1 MSARVCTCVHACV
14 ELTWNR
20 QTHRAYTRC
29 GICVYTR
36 SHIRIYTQRQYS
48 GVHTCVCLG
57 ACCARARARSRSVH
71 TTLRT
76 LRTTFSHRGAPQR
89 FRRYSRPRV
98 SGNVLPPLRSDRPF
112 GRRVCVCVC
121 ASAPNRKRAPT
132 AHKDRRRRRRICA
145 HNHTTAHRNRVPP
158 PLHQIVCARSW
169 FDFVPSASSSV
180 RQIAQIWR
188 HFQGACACVRALEPI
203 YSRESRKRE
212 DVRCVCVCVCEA
224 RDCSLRVPRMRARRI
239 VRIPSPSLRAI
250 KYPNDCVCQRV
261 QPNIVHTRTRAID
274 KIRRK

>member
-57 ACCARARARSRSVH
+57 ACCACARARSRSVH
-71 TTLRT
+71 TSLRT

-112 GRRVCVCVC
+112 GRRVCVRVC
-121 ASAPNRKRAPT
+121 FCPESKTRANCSQ
-132 AHKDRRRRRRICA
+132 R
-145 HNHTTAHRNRVPP
+145 PP
-158 PLHQIVCARSW
+158 PSPPHLCPQSHNRPSESCAVAATPNCLRLQL
-169 FDFVPSASSSV
+169 V
-180 RQIAQIWR
+180 R
-188 HFQGACACVRALEPI
+188 FGAIRVVDCSTDCTNLATFP
-203 YSRESRKRE
+203 
-212 DVRCVCVCVCEA
+212 RCVCV
-224 RDCSLRVPRMRARRI
+224 RA
-239 VRIPSPSLRAI
+239 
-250 KYPNDCVCQRV
+250 C
-261 QPNIVHTRTRAID
+261 T
-274 KIRRK
+274 